1 MSFNCQHNKNC
12 TLQILNIILYVHEP
26 LIFIMETKQCIYI
39 VVNHVYSKTVRM
51 WYGEIVASHHDNVKV
66 FIGVILYR

>member
-1 MSFNCQHNKNC
+1 M
-12 TLQILNIILYVHEP
+12 HEP
-26 LIFIMETKQCIYI
+26 LIFIMEAKQCIYI

-51 WYGEIVASHHDNVKV
+51 WYGEIVATHHDNVQL

>member
-1 MSFNCQHNKNC
+1 MCMK
-12 TLQILNIILYVHEP
+12 I
-26 LIFIMETKQCIYI
+26 LIFIMEAKQCIYI

-51 WYGEIVASHHDNVKV
+51 WYGEIVATYHDNVQI